1 MAKQDRSFLN
11 FGLHCFGCFAIL
23 HALSGE
29 KGKGSRKLLQK
40 FTRCVN
46 TNSVRQEVGIQE
58 TRGERDL
65 LMVKK
70 PHRATGAPRGRPPS
84 LPFDLGEQILAALER
99 RMDPATRTVR
109 PDWKGLARELHVSRS
124 TISREVASLKRSGFI
139 ESIAVPVRPGSKI
152 SYILYKLIP
161 RPVHIE
167 PSPDP
172 LSPSI
177 GSHNSLA

>member
-1 MAKQDRSFLN
+1 M
-11 FGLHCFGCFAIL
+11 
-23 HALSGE
+23 E
-29 KGKGSRKLLQK
+29 
-40 FTRCVN
+40 
-46 TNSVRQEVGIQE
+46 
-58 TRGERDL
+58 L

-124 TISREVASLKRSGFI
+124 TISREVPSLKRSGFI

-152 SYILYKLIP
+152 SYILYKLTP

-167 PSPDP
+167 LSPDP

-177 GSHNSLA
+177 GSHNSLS